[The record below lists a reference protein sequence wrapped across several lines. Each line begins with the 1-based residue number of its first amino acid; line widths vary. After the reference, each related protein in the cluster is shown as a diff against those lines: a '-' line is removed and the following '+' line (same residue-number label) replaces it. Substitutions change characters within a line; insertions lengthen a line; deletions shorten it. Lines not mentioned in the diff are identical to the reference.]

1 MQISYLYIQ
10 VSQWLWLTS
19 KCPCMH
25 QTEAHRPLS
34 LPSPCPTRPLPH
46 SPPAP
51 PFSLPLPCP
60 SLVLQMEFCENR
72 TLRHLIDDSHLHC
85 EDDTLWRLLR
95 EITEG
100 LNHIH
105 KQVRVPS
112 CLHHVYGRPN

>member
-1 MQISYLYIQ
+1 
-10 VSQWLWLTS
+10 
-19 KCPCMH
+19 MH
-25 QTEAHRPLS
+25 QTEAHWPLS
-34 LPSPCPTRPLPH
+34 LSLSLPH
-46 SPPAP
+46 
-51 PFSLPLPCP
+51 P

-72 TLRHLIDDSHLHC
+72 TLRHLIDDSRLHR

-112 CLHHVYGRPN
+112 RLHHVYGRPN